1 MKRYS
6 SRVIMRLQDFTCI
19 TPVVKKAS
27 VTGKQLR
34 CDFDQFKS
42 KTNQEDQIKLL
53 FCLPN

>member
-19 TPVVKKAS
+19 TPVAKKAS
-27 VTGKQLR
+27 VTGKQLK
-34 CDFDQFKS
+34 CDFNQFKS